1 MNPGNIAA
9 LAAGAG
15 FTGNDVDIA
24 TAVALGESDGNP
36 QAYNPEGS
44 YGLWQIYLP
53 DHPEFA
59 NWNLYD
65 PQTNARA
72 AYQVYA
78 KAGGRFTPW
87 SAYKNGSFRQF
98 LPTFSN
104 SGFVSTNPEPRPAGP
119 PLTIDAATGQ
129 PIPDVVAAG
138 FSPPSGGPSFGT
150 VILWGVIGF
159 FALWIFEEAM

>member
-15 FTGNDVDIA
+15 FAGNDVDIA
-24 TAVALGESDGNP
+24 TAVAMAESDGNP

-44 YGLWQIYLP
+44 YGLWQIYLT

-98 LPTFSN
+98 LPTAA
-104 SGFVSTNPEPRPAGP
+104 PAPP
-119 PLTIDAATGQ
+119 PLVLDGATGQ
-129 PIPDVVAAG
+129 PVDPSLYAAAAMA
-138 FSPPSGGPSFGT
+138 PPGQTDSSGLSFGK
-150 VILWGVIGF
+150 VLLFGVLGF
-159 FALWIFEEAM
+159 FALWLFEEAT